1 MAIPLRQYQPKIQ
14 TTAETG
20 VRQLDANLEK
30 AYVAEAGSE
39 YKAVSQLFSAFGE
52 QGMKALEEYQD
63 RRDEAEILKLNR
75 QFAEANQ
82 RLALDIENEQDAEAI
97 QMRQRAWETETRNV
111 FENSNLSRRAK
122 RKVMASLEGNIL
134 KTNMEVSGRIAKLG
148 RQLVDNELV
157 DVEAAAERGELV
169 INPAGNGND
178 TFGSTTE
185 QYEYA
190 INKRI
195 ENGTLDYETGQ
206 NRITQFRATEQQR
219 EQKRLEES
227 LKAAKEA
234 EEQRVAALMAAYR
247 VEAAENPNETLGQIR
262 AQKKAEA
269 FLAKL
274 QKQYGDEWES
284 KATEEELKQ
293 AEDAKE
299 KIKFE
304 LTSKELSEFQSF
316 VKGEKTFQS
325 QEFVNDFW
333 DPSSVF
339 NQSSDEEKLSSLQT
353 ALSKDL
359 ISGDT
364 YQKLYKELTMPTII
378 EDASPKMIQD
388 FVSLT
393 GQITAAN
400 GDPKILGDIRSRL
413 LTTKMPKSLLDS
425 LVRLTD
431 NALEEGPVGVGMS
444 ALDYAGRRIDT
455 FVKVNAKSIAE
466 DFKPRMLGMVGVEGF
481 TEEMQKDVA
490 LQVQGEMLQYITT
503 WYGGER
509 AEGRTPTF
517 TEIDSKLNEFMSVN
531 YINANMDLI
540 NLRDG
545 VIDIGVTFDAEAPVS
560 TATGP
565 APVTREAAQEQIN
578 KIKGNQ

>member
-39 YKAVSQLFSAFGE
+39 YKAVSDLFSAFGE
-52 QGMKALEEYQD
+52 QGMKALGEYQD

-178 TFGSTTE
+178 TFGSTAE

-195 ENGTLDYETGQ
+195 DNGTLDYETGQ

-234 EEQRVAALMAAYR
+234 EEQRVAALISSYR
-247 VEAAENPNETLGQIR
+247 VEAAENPNETLVQIR
-262 AQKKAEA
+262 AQKKSEA

-274 QKQYGDEWES
+274 QKKYGNEWES

-378 EDASPKMIQD
+378 EEATPKMIQD

-413 LTTKMPKSLLDS
+413 LTTRMPKSLLDS
-425 LVRLTD
+425 LVNLTD
-431 NALEEGPVGVGMS
+431 NALKDGPVGVGMS
-444 ALDYAGRRIDT
+444 ALDYAGRRIDS

-509 AEGRTPTF
+509 AEGRTPSF

>member
-52 QGMKALEEYQD
+52 QGMKALGEYQD

>member
-39 YKAVSQLFSAFGE
+39 YKAVSDLFSAFGE
-52 QGMKALEEYQD
+52 QGMKALGEYQD

-148 RQLVDNELV
+148 RQLVDNELI

-178 TFGSTTE
+178 TFGSTAE

-234 EEQRVAALMAAYR
+234 EEQRLAALMSAYR
-247 VEAAENPNETLGQIR
+247 VEAADNPNETLGQIR
-262 AQKKAEA
+262 AQKKSEA

-274 QKQYGDEWES
+274 QKKYGDDWES

-293 AEDAKE
+293 VEDAKE

-339 NQSSDEEKLSSLQT
+339 NQSSDEEKLKSLQT

-400 GDPKILGDIRSRL
+400 GDPKVLGDIRSRL

-466 DFKPRMLGMVGVEGF
+466 DFKPRMLGLVGVEGF

-545 VIDIGVTFDAEAPVS
+545 VIDIGVTFDAETPVS
-560 TATGP
+560 TVTGP
-565 APVTREAAQEQIN
+565 APVSRADALEQIN